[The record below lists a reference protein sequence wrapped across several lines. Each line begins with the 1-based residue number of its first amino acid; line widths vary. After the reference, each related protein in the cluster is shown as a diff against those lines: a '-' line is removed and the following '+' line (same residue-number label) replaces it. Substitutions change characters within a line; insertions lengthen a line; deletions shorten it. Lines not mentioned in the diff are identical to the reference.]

1 MDVLHGVTVADPYRW
16 LEDGSSPEVASWV
29 ADQNARTR
37 SVLDALPHR
46 PPLHRRLVE
55 LLRTGVSV
63 GPSVAGPHLFTLDR
77 EGSADQARLTVRSST
92 GSSDARVVLDPVS
105 LTGDVTAS
113 IDWYHPSR
121 DGQLVA
127 LGLSSSGD
135 ERSVLRILDVASGGL
150 LPEPDVIADTR
161 AASVAWAPDGSGFAY
176 TRYPPGADFGRTVFW
191 HELGRDAADDPLVF
205 AVSPEDETAWPD
217 VSISPDGRW
226 LVVTVEWG
234 WTRTDVHLIERAT
247 GRRRTVIEGVEGVTW
262 ASVAGDRLYAL
273 TNVDAPRGRIVT
285 ADVASPAVTS
295 WRTLVAE
302 DATGD
307 GAVLESFAIA
317 GPSLF
322 VGVGL
327 HAASRLRRHRLDDGG
342 LVEEVGLPE
351 IGSLAGM
358 DAEPEIERLFLGFT
372 SFTRPS
378 GVWRWTPKAG
388 LEPWAVHEGPV
399 DPDAYHVEQV
409 RYPSSD
415 GTLVPMFLVRS
426 STTEVGPSTPTV
438 LSGYGG
444 FAVSSTPAFGAGVVA
459 ACDAGM
465 VYAVACIRGGNEY
478 GEEWHR
484 AGMLGAKQ
492 QVFDDFAAAAMWLCR
507 EGRTSEERLAIRGG
521 SNGGLLVGAT
531 ITQRPDLCRAAVCA
545 VPLLDM
551 LRFHTF
557 LLGALWTAE
566 YGDPGRAEDF
576 GWLHAYSPYHRVE
589 DGVSYPATLLLTAES
604 DSRVDPMHARKFS
617 ARLQAAQA
625 DPAGR
630 PILLRV
636 EERAGHGVGKP
647 VTKQADELADT
658 WAFVLWQ
665 LGAEVSG
672 RG

>member
-1 MDVLHGVTVADPYRW
+1 MLHGVPVADPYRW
-16 LEDGSSPEVASWV
+16 LEDGTSPEVASWV
-29 ADQNARTR
+29 AAQNDRTR
-37 SVLDALPHR
+37 AALDALPHR
-46 PPLHRRLVE
+46 SVLHRRLVE

-77 EGSADQARLTVRSST
+77 EGSADQARLSVRSST
-92 GSSDARVVLDPVS
+92 GWSEARVVLDPTS

-113 IDWYHPSR
+113 VDWYHPSR
-121 DGQLVA
+121 DGRLVA
-127 LGLSSSGD
+127 VGLSSSGD

-150 LPEPDVIADTR
+150 LPAPDVIADTR

-191 HELGRDAADDPLVF
+191 HELGRDPADDPLVF

-217 VSISPDGRW
+217 VSISLDGAW
-226 LVVTVEWG
+226 LVVTVERG

-247 GRRRTVIEGVEGVTW
+247 GRWTTVIEGAEGVTW
-262 ASVAGDRLYAL
+262 ASVIGDRLYAM
-273 TNVDAPRGRIVT
+273 TNVDAPRGRIVVAPVT
-285 ADVASPAVTS
+285 SPSVASWS
-295 WRTLVAE
+295 TLVAE
-302 DATGD
+302 DALGD
-307 GAVLESFAIA
+307 GAVIESFAVA
-317 GPSLF
+317 GSSLF
-322 VGVGL
+322 LAVGL
-327 HAASRLRRHRLDDGG
+327 DAASRLRRHDVGDGA
-342 LVEEVGLPE
+342 LIEEITLPE
-351 IGSLAGM
+351 IGSLDGLE
-358 DAEPEIERLFLGFT
+358 AESEVERLFFGFT

-378 GVWRWTPKAG
+378 GVWRWTPEG
-388 LEPWAVHEGPV
+388 GVEPWAVHDGPV
-399 DPDAYHVEQV
+399 DPDDYVVEQV

-415 GTLVPMFLVRS
+415 GTLIPMFLARS
-426 STTEVGPSTPTV
+426 STTEVVPSTPTV
-438 LSGYGG
+438 LTGYGG
-444 FAVSSTPAFGAGVVA
+444 FAVSSSPVFGAGVVA

-484 AGMLGAKQ
+484 SGMLGAKQ
-492 QVFDDFAAAAMWLCR
+492 QVFDDFAAAAIWLCA

-576 GWLHAYSPYHRVE
+576 GWLHAYSPYHHVD
-589 DGVSYPATLLLTAES
+589 DGVVYPATLLLTAES
-604 DSRVDPMHARKFS
+604 DSRVDPMHARKFA

-625 DPAGR
+625 DPTGR
-630 PILLRV
+630 PVLLRV

-672 RG
+672 RD